1 MKKAQ
6 LLEQME
12 AKRQERAARHAKF
25 IADARK
31 KADTPAGREQIRSWV
46 EAIQN
51 EDKAALAKID
61 KDVRAEYRSQ
71 NITTPADGGYLVP
84 TVVEANIVK
93 LLKTVAPLRNLF
105 TVIPNAPAKLQ
116 IGSETGRPNVAWTA
130 EEAAYYQTKA
140 TFGTATINA
149 HKLTGIVPITEEFMQ
164 DVANYPAVQ
173 ALLEQ
178 QLAEAIGI
186 QENAAFI
193 SGDGVTRPLGFRNL
207 TLPTSQNLSYG
218 ATLVDLDYDDVKAL
232 KRAIKRA
239 YRTNTAFIANENVE
253 ARLDGIKSTDGKYI
267 YNPNVADEN
276 DFGRLLGRQF
286 VTVDSV
292 DEMTQGELWHVN
304 GSSYWVTD
312 VTGIR
317 IDFGYATGDFESG
330 RQSLRVM
337 KRTGGAPVDVNG
349 FAKSRAGA

>member
-1 MKKAQ
+1 MKKSDLIKA
-6 LLEQME
+6 ME
-12 AKRQERAARHAKF
+12 SKRAEREARHAKF
-25 IADARK
+25 IAAAKK
-31 KADTPAGREQIRSWV
+31 KAGTPEGRKQIRSWV
-46 EAIQN
+46 SAIQN
-51 EDKAALAKID
+51 NDIDALKKID
-61 KDVRAEYRSQ
+61 GEVRAEYRSQ

-84 TVVEANIVK
+84 TVVEANIIEI
-93 LLKTVAPLRNLF
+93 LKTIAPLRNVF

-116 IGSETGRPNVAWTA
+116 VGSQTGRPNVAWTA

-140 TFGTATINA
+140 TFGNATINA

-173 ALLEQ
+173 ALLER
-178 QLAEAIGI
+178 QLAEAIGL

-207 TLPTSQNLSYG
+207 TLPAARDFSYG
-218 ATLVDLDYDDVKAL
+218 ATLADLDYDDVKKL

-239 YRTNTAFIANENVE
+239 YRGGTAFIANENVE
-253 ARLDGIKSTDGKYI
+253 AQLDGIKSTDGKYI

-276 DFGRLLGRQF
+276 DFTQLLGRRF
-286 VTVDSV
+286 VTVDAT
-292 DEMTQGELWHVN
+292 DEMTQDELWHVN
-304 GSSYWVTD
+304 GSAYWITD

-317 IDFGYATGDFESG
+317 IDFGYATGDFEEG

-337 KRTGGAPVDVNG
+337 KRTGGAPVNAEG
-349 FAKSRAGA
+349 FARAKAGA

>member
-1 MKKAQ
+1 MKKAD
-6 LLEQME
+6 LLAAME
-12 AKRQERAARHAKF
+12 AKRQEREARHKK
-25 IADARK
+25 IVDLARK
-31 KADTPAGREQIRSWV
+31 KAGTDEGRKQIRSWV
-46 EAIQN
+46 KAIQD
-51 EDKAALAKID
+51 EDKAGLKAVSDEVAK
-61 KDVRAEYRSQ
+61 EYRSQ

-84 TVVEANIVK
+84 TIVEANIIEQLK
-93 LLKTVAPLRNLF
+93 LIAPLRSLF

-116 IGSETGRPNVAWTA
+116 IGSQTGRPSVAWTA

-173 ALLEQ
+173 ALLER
-178 QLAEAIGI
+178 QLAEAIGL

-207 TLPTSQNLSYG
+207 TLPAGQDLNYG
-218 ATLVDLDYDDVKAL
+218 AALTDLNYDDVKAL

-239 YRTNTAFIANENVE
+239 YRGNTGFIANEAVE
-253 ARLDGIKSTDGKYI
+253 AQLDGVKDSDGKYI

-276 DFGRLLGRQF
+276 DFTRLLGRNF
-286 VTVDSV
+286 LTVDGT
-292 DEMTQGELWHVN
+292 DELTQNELWFVN
-304 GSSYWVTD
+304 GASYWITD

-317 IDFGYATGDFESG
+317 IDFGYATGDFEEG

-349 FAKSRAGA
+349 FARTKQGI